1 MLNKV
6 FVYGS
11 LRTDM
16 FNYDKYLKGEVL
28 ESYPGKIKGSL
39 FHIEN
44 KGYPAIIEG
53 NSEILGEIFILRD
66 FPKNIAVL
74 DEMENF
80 FPDNRDESEYL
91 RCTSLAQLSDGQKE
105 EVYYYHYNST
115 AAVNTKDQLIPVDS
129 GDWLEHMAG

>member
-66 FPKNIAVL
+66 FPKNIVVL